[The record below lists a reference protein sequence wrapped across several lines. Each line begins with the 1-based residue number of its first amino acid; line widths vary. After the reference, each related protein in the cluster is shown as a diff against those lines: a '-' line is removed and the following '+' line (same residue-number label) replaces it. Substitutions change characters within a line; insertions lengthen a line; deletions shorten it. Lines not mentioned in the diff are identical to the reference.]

1 MYFLE
6 ENVHGFE
13 NASAGRL
20 LPECNCGKNTEG
32 DCYQILREEEE
43 ETHWPKPLNKRKGS
57 NRGKRWVG
65 VGVED
70 QRRSEIE
77 EMYYSSDKRKQLLLN
92 SQLYHSSCFDT
103 LGIGRR
109 WAGLRDAGE
118 ELEESEEMEESE
130 ESEEMEE
137 FEESEEESE
146 VLEPWRSR
154 RSRRL
159 GGVGGGGGGCGDDG
173 GGRGRVAICSLSS
186 LFRSIV
192 GFFCSTTGASQ
203 LWFFDENNSWCFF
216 GITFDDF

>member
-130 ESEEMEE
+130 ESEEME
-137 FEESEEESE
+137 
-146 VLEPWRSR
+146 
-154 RSRRL
+154 
-159 GGVGGGGGGCGDDG
+159 DG
-173 GGRGRVAICSLSS
+173 GIGKTRFTEFSTQKPVHKTRPPPPNYLLPTVA
-186 LFRSIV
+186 
-192 GFFCSTTGASQ
+192 
-203 LWFFDENNSWCFF
+203 SWR
-216 GITFDDF
+216 